1 MKRIEAQTANFT
13 KIDGINSRNGVALK
27 ECNGLTIRVKALATG
42 IDEDESGEI
51 KNVGV
56 IVTPDNEYFTTISGS
71 SIDVITD
78 AMEIVDEGIDLSLRV
93 STRKS
98 SKGRDFITLTAIVGD

>member
-1 MKRIEAQTANFT
+1 MKKIEVQSKNFT
-13 KIDGINSRNGVALK
+13 KVDSINSRNGVALK

-42 IDEDESGEI
+42 VDEDENGEV

-71 SIDVITD
+71 SIDVIYE
-78 AMEIVDEGIDLSLRV
+78 AIELIDEGVDLSFKV
-93 STRKS
+93 TTRKS
-98 SKGRDFITLTAIVGD
+98 SKGRDFITLTALVG